1 MAKATVMLDR
11 THRLRRRSDFSATI
25 RAGRRAG
32 RPTLVVHLHHAGGSA
47 LPRAGFVVSRAV
59 GGAVVR
65 NTVQRRLRHLVRAH
79 LAELPP
85 GSLLVIRALPAAAG
99 ATSARLGADLARA
112 LRAAA
117 RTHASADRRE
127 PVT

>member
-1 MAKATVMLDR
+1 MEKTTVMLDR
-11 THRLRRRSDFSATI
+11 THRLRRRSDFTAAI

-32 RPTLVVHLHHAGGSA
+32 RSTLVVHLHNAGDPTP
-47 LPRAGFVVSRAV
+47 PRAGFVVPRAV

-65 NTVQRRLRHLVRAH
+65 NTVQRRLRHLVRTH

-85 GSLLVIRALPAAAG
+85 GSMLVIRVLPAAAG
-99 ATSARLGADLARA
+99 AASARLGADLAKA
-112 LRAAA
+112 LRAAT
-117 RTHASADRRE
+117 RTGNRRE

>member
-1 MAKATVMLDR
+1 MEKTTAMLDR
-11 THRLRRRSDFSATI
+11 THRLRRRSDFSAAI

-47 LPRAGFVVSRAV
+47 PPRVGFVVSRAV

-65 NTVQRRLRHLVRAH
+65 NTVQRRLRHLVRLH

-85 GSLLVIRALPAAAG
+85 GSMLVIRALPAADG

-112 LRAAA
+112 LRAAVRVNRPERA
-117 RTHASADRRE
+117 T
-127 PVT
+127 